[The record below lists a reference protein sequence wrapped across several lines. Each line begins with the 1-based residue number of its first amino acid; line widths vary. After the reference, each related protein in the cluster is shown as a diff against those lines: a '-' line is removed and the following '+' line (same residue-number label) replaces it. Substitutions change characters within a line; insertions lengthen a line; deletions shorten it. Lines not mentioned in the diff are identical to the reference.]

1 MFEGLKVAVVI
12 PAFREETRVAGVLC
26 GLPPWV
32 DQVVVVDDASP
43 DGTSEAV
50 RSVGDSR
57 VMLIR
62 HEKNQGVGGATIT
75 GFKKAL
81 ELGADILV
89 KMDGDGQMDVKR
101 LGELV
106 SPIAAGACEYAKG
119 NRFHSGRLLRGM
131 PWIRLAGNAALS
143 FLVKMASGYWHV
155 LDPQNGYVAIS
166 AETAQDLDLDR
177 LDRSYFFEDDMLIG
191 LNILG
196 ARVLDVPMPAVY
208 LGNHSSLKPHR
219 ILFSYPPRL
228 VVGFF
233 RRVWFRYVIYDFSP
247 VALLLGAGL
256 SLVVFGF
263 LWGVFHWMHALR
275 TGLSTPIGTVMLAV
289 LPLMLGT
296 QCLLSAFQL
305 DIQNSPR
312 PGAVTGQGLRERL
325 ARRTPNE

>member
-12 PAFREETRVAGVLC
+12 PAFREESRVAGVLR

-50 RSVGDSR
+50 RSVGDPR
-57 VMLIR
+57 VTLVR

-89 KMDGDGQMDVKR
+89 KMDGDGQMDAKR

-106 SPIAAGACEYAKG
+106 SPIAAGLCEYAKG
-119 NRFHSGRLLRGM
+119 NRFHAGRLLRGM
-131 PWIRLAGNAALS
+131 PWVRLAGNAVLS
-143 FLVKMASGYWHV
+143 FLVKMASGYWHI

-166 AETAQDLDLDR
+166 AQIVRQLDLEAMDR
-177 LDRSYFFEDDMLIG
+177 GYFFEDDMLIA
-191 LNILG
+191 LNIVE

-208 LGNHSSLKPHR
+208 LGEHSSLKPHR
-219 ILFSYPPRL
+219 ILFSYPPKLLMGL
-228 VVGFF
+228 V
-233 RRVWFRYVIYDFSP
+233 RRIWYRYVLYDFSP
-247 VALLLGAGL
+247 VALLLVAGL
-256 SLVVFGF
+256 TLAGFGF
-263 LWGVFHWMHALR
+263 LWGLVHWIRALS
-275 TGLSTPIGTVMLAV
+275 TGLPTPIGTVMLAV
-289 LPLMLGT
+289 LPMMLGT
-296 QCLLSAFQL
+296 QCLLNALQL

-312 PGAVTGQGLRERL
+312 PSRSGE
-325 ARRTPNE
+325 